1 MGKGDVIKMSFSRFL
16 NQIDLVRR
24 VKGMPV
30 YTPPT
35 SVSTGPTRRSILKAA
50 GIGLVL
56 TAAGT
61 PFVPFVLEEC
71 QEPIEVI
78 RTSSFNSIDK
88 NLLIDGWFRA
98 YETPLNSEAGS
109 PLFIVDREK
118 DVVPSESMHWGLEA
132 ARIRQDQEKFDRFL
146 SGIFEMMERGLPAWQ
161 GYIENGRFNI
171 ANYASA
177 MDADVGIATELIK
190 ASELWGSEGRFNY
203 AKISKQFID
212 MIWNTYVNTNGVC
225 ATLAPTPYDKSTN
238 GSFVRNISY
247 VSIAMLEMIKGFDGD
262 HDWALVIECEQKI
275 REEVLAA
282 TSYKA
287 GKDETGK
294 ELTTADNFSDGQW
307 ERYTH
312 IPDLIEIVP
321 TVFNKDGELVNRY
334 AFYTPSDGRSFR
346 FGRDAL
352 RTIVQIAIDAS
363 YCSDPVYRKRN
374 VDLAKRMLKALFP
387 NPTDENAVKGIVDSI
402 VFHGYDGSPDDYKN
416 GGDEKRRAD
425 QDVLYA
431 AYASLAYAA
440 GFDDLHAILAKPA
453 VARLNKSLKSGFT
466 RFYYQES
473 SILRSVCMACESFWV
488 NPASVYVEGESKDIQ
503 SLHIHRPFILHHL
516 QNFPFYKGPF
526 KTWWSRTPAERA
538 ISDLMVLVDSTKH
551 NLTWYQR
558 PFVSTKLLSA
568 DVHELQRLIDL
579 GGKLKAVRLMEGA
592 WFRYGEALEKSEP
605 WKNPLEVSAALSG
618 LQGTFKDGV
627 FSPFTSVRI
636 VARTRRLAE
645 ARWGRE
651 NRNPFIEIGLAQAF
665 IDVNRDEFV
674 RDGLELVDRLL
685 SDREA
690 YGEKDSRKGK
700 KEVLIRASM
709 VYAEGYLKEAE
720 YAWRN
725 NRDLAVVDERRKKSE
740 EYLAKAFEEAT
751 SQLKELETT
760 YSGLTLLRDGT
771 VDQREPIGEEFEK
784 FEGFISSVSL
794 QQADLSYRIAELE
807 GRDYDKRIEDY
818 KKTISFCFDVLNSK
832 GLNPD
837 SALSSVSKIINA
849 YNRMAVLSR
858 DEAEAA
864 ADENKYLGLAEKY
877 FNEAKIVVDIAIPV
891 LVDRRRL
898 NDPDGVLRG
907 IKTILEG
914 KPDASFLDIAT
925 SAFFENAEKVF
936 IREQLSQ
943 LKFRVSRLAVL
954 NEMTGND
961 KQKLQQM
968 AEDVDEIILASPFM
982 RVRSHVE
989 RILTFLNS
997 GDYFQAR
1004 LDCSII
1010 ERAVKTVS
1018 NAVNTPSDIDK
1029 DLIDFSSIAKFRTLS
1044 FMSRNILALAS
1055 ARLEQK
1061 DAIIRDIKGNLEH
1074 LYRDEIEKEKD
1085 LTVDE
1090 KESKLKKITEVEVKK
1105 IIEAVNILYPQ
1116 DGSLVRDT
1124 NVLNRERRKI
1134 GKIFESC
1141 VVIVDDSTQK
1151 WFFWEAFKRLDSGE
1165 YLAASQI
1172 FERGVEYN
1180 AMLTG
1185 YKKELIEGKKE
1196 RVEEELTLLAK
1207 VKNIRE
1213 TIKAG
1218 RIRGGDPV
1226 VIAASLY
1233 EEILDTF
1240 ADQKNPYTS
1249 DWFKEIVGAYEI
1261 VAWAMFNS
1269 GDIAGREGSL
1279 TMMKELLNE
1288 DHADNPIHGNKPQV
1302 PNWGKIAQ
1310 DLMTLIRDK
1319 EIRGSINQVLTE
1331 QPYVRIQI
1339 LETIGDICS
1348 SRSIEGYEKVA
1359 IEYYGKAMGLYGV
1372 TWENLDASIF
1382 YAEAESIVDFKD
1394 NNMRKRLRDIK
1405 NNRPSEMERLRR
1417 LLYTRHGIGNGEE
1430 ILKSL

>member
-636 VARTRRLAE
+636 VARTRR
-645 ARWGRE
+645 
-651 NRNPFIEIGLAQAF
+651 
-665 IDVNRDEFV
+665 
-674 RDGLELVDRLL
+674 
-685 SDREA
+685 
-690 YGEKDSRKGK
+690 
-700 KEVLIRASM
+700 
-709 VYAEGYLKEAE
+709 
-720 YAWRN
+720 
-725 NRDLAVVDERRKKSE
+725 
-740 EYLAKAFEEAT
+740 LAKAFEEAT